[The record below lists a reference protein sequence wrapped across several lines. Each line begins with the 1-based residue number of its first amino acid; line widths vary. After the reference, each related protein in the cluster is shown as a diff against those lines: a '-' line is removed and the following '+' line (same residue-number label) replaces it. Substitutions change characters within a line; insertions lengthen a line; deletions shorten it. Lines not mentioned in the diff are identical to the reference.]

1 VKPVATEYKSLG
13 NIQLTQLMG
22 AEHESPDADQEEV
35 MKSLRAKGEVPYWIP
50 SGAST
55 HPLGGCG
62 YARFAFEIVEQE
74 KEMDIFFDT
83 IILPCASGSTLG
95 GTIAGFKLHSK
106 TSGDR
111 RPRKIIGID
120 AFADE
125 PGKSEATILQ
135 IARTAAGKI
144 GILEEDIQKEDVEID
159 LRWNAGSYGFVDERT
174 QDAMKLL
181 ASLEGILTDPVYTGK
196 ALAGLIGK
204 ARSGELRGFKN
215 VLFVHTG
222 GVPTLSA
229 YPNVR

>member
-1 VKPVATEYKSLG
+1 
-13 NIQLTQLMG
+13 MG
-22 AEHESPDADQEEV
+22 AEHEAPDADQEEV
-35 MKSLRAKGEVPYWIP
+35 MKTLSAKGEVPYWIP

-74 KEMDIFFDT
+74 KKMDVFFDT

-106 TSGDR
+106 TTGDR
-111 RPRKIIGID
+111 RSRKLIGID

-125 PGKSEATILQ
+125 PGKSEAAILQ

-144 GILEEDIQKEDVEID
+144 GIPEEDIQKDDVEID
-159 LRWNAGSYGFVDERT
+159 LRWNAGSYGFVDEGT

-196 ALAGLIGK
+196 ALAGLVGK
-204 ARSGELRGFKN
+204 ARSGELRGSKN

-229 YPNVR
+229 YPDVR